1 MLCGCWEVLHALH
14 CGAVRCGAVAWSR
27 GNVSEG
33 GKSKSKS
40 PPKANKQKPTHSLDL
55 MIACSEHWHQLA
67 VSLRIAIAI
76 AIAGKETGT
85 RHKKIMRLI
94 DVILMEAQRDP
105 LNLPVSQLHA
115 SRSRACK
122 SSRD

>member
-1 MLCGCWEVLHALH
+1 MFGALASIGCFIAHDV
-14 CGAVRCGAVAWSR
+14 
-27 GNVSEG
+27 G
-33 GKSKSKS
+33 G
-40 PPKANKQKPTHSLDL
+40 
-55 MIACSEHWHQLA
+55 IA
-67 VSLRIAIAI
+67 IAIAI

-115 SRSRACK
+115 SIA
-122 SSRD
+122 

>member
-1 MLCGCWEVLHALH
+1 M
-14 CGAVRCGAVAWSR
+14 
-27 GNVSEG
+27 G
-33 GKSKSKS
+33 G
-40 PPKANKQKPTHSLDL
+40 
-55 MIACSEHWHQLA
+55 IA
-67 VSLRIAIAI
+67 IAIAI

-115 SRSRACK
+115 SIA
-122 SSRD
+122 